1 MGDGDSFAAARS
13 NLPELSLS
21 LSLSL
26 NYFSSGLASSTTV
39 LEQSSL
45 TKQERKPFT
54 DKNCFLSAYK
64 NLPPRYVCIEARL
77 VSNVKSSWTLAP
89 PPL

>member
-21 LSLSL
+21 LSLSQL
-26 NYFSSGLASSTTV
+26 LLIWTSFFYYSSRA
-39 LEQSSL
+39 
-45 TKQERKPFT
+45 KQLDKARKKTFHRQ
-54 DKNCFLSAYK
+54 KLLSFCLQ

>member
-1 MGDGDSFAAARS
+1 MIIPWEMVTRLQLLGQICL
-13 NLPELSLS
+13 NSLS

-64 NLPPRYVCIEARL
+64 TYLQGMCAL
-77 VSNVKSSWTLAP
+77 KQGWCQM
-89 PPL
+89 

>member
-1 MGDGDSFAAARS
+1 LLSFC
-13 NLPELSLS
+13 L
-21 LSLSL
+21 
-26 NYFSSGLASSTTV
+26 
-39 LEQSSL
+39 Q
-45 TKQERKPFT
+45 
-54 DKNCFLSAYK
+54 